1 MAITSLKSGI
11 STRSGMAGNG
21 FIYPGSYESIA
32 TANPAGSTS
41 FTFSSIPSTYS
52 HLQIR
57 YMGVSS
63 YPLISTNLGAGTKSH
78 SVYGYG
84 SGSAGYSWDPL
95 AGGMYVAI
103 DGNSG
108 NVSTGIID
116 ILDYANTSKNKTFR
130 ALHGRETNT
139 GDSSVHL
146 ASGFWNS
153 TSAIT
158 SITITNNVAGSVAFG
173 TGTTFALYGV
183 N

>member
-1 MAITSLKSGI
+1 MAIRSLKSGTF
-11 STRSGMAGNG
+11 SRSGMVGNPV
-21 FIYPGSYESIA
+21 IMPGSYESIA
-32 TANPAGSTS
+32 TASPSGSTS

-63 YPLISTNLGAGTKSH
+63 YPLISSNLGTGTKSH
-78 SVYGYG
+78 SLYGYG
-84 SGSAGYSWDPL
+84 SGSAAYAWDPL

-103 DGNSG
+103 DGSSG
-108 NVSTGIID
+108 NVSSGIID
-116 ILDYANTSKNKTFR
+116 IFDYANTSKNKTFM

-139 GDSSVHL
+139 SDSSIHF

-173 TGTTFALYGV
+173 TGTSFALYGV